1 MFPALDIKGDIQ
13 PKMSNIA
20 DAIYNM
26 HYIDEVAGAGS
37 PIHRIHPL
45 AKLLVTIVYL
55 FIVVSFSKY
64 DIIAMLPLVFYPV
77 IMLSLGDIPVRLLS
91 KPMLIAAPLVLGIG
105 IFNPIMD
112 PSPLMIVGSVTVTGG
127 WISFLSLVFK
137 CILTVTAAIILVA
150 STGMEKVALSLRIL
164 HVPRLFVL
172 QLLLTYR
179 YIYVLMEE
187 AGRVWNAYILRAPG
201 QKGIHFRVWG
211 PLAGQMLLRTM
222 DRAQRVY
229 EAMKLRG
236 FEGEYH
242 PGGVQKFSG
251 GDVAFALGWI
261 LFLVMVRYYNLPAL
275 IGQLGARGL
284 S

>member
-1 MFPALDIKGDIQ
+1 
-13 PKMSNIA
+13 MSNLSN
-20 DAIYNM
+20 AIYNM
-26 HYIDEVAGAGS
+26 HYLDQVAGEDS
-37 PIHRIHPL
+37 CIHRIHPL

-55 FIVVSFSKY
+55 FIVVSFNKY
-64 DIIAMLPLVFYPV
+64 DIVSMLPLVFYPV
-77 IMLSLGDIPVRLLS
+77 ILLSMGDIPVRLLL
-91 KPMLIAAPLVLGIG
+91 KPMLLAAPLVLGIG
-105 IFNPIMD
+105 IFNPILD
-112 PSPLMIVGSVTVTGG
+112 KTPLLIVGSFTVTGG
-127 WISFLSLVFK
+127 WISFISLVIK
-137 CILTVTAAIILVA
+137 CALTVMAALILLA

-187 AGRVWNAYILRAPG
+187 AGRVWNAYMLRAPG
-201 QKGIHFRVWG
+201 QKGIHFKVLG
-211 PLAGQMLLRTM
+211 SLAGQMLLRTM

-242 PGGVQKFSG
+242 PGGFNKFSWA
-251 GDVAFALGWI
+251 DIVYSLIWI
-261 LFLVMVRYYNLPAL
+261 MFFIIVRYFNLPAL
-275 IGQLGARGL
+275 IGQMVARGM